1 MRLMRGRD
9 WKGIPIVTDL
19 SAFAELVPLDHGLC
33 VFCTLRSDGSVHTTV
48 VNAGVVRHPLTG
60 VQVVGLVAAGG
71 SRKLQNLRADPRAT
85 IVARA
90 GWQWAAVEGTPEVIG
105 PDDPHPDVDSE
116 TLRLFL
122 RDIFRA
128 AGGTHDDWDTYDRA
142 MADERRAAVL
152 LVPGRTYTN
161 PTTG

>member
-1 MRLMRGRD
+1 MGQ
-9 WKGIPIVTDL
+9 PDL

-33 VFCTLRSDGSVHTTV
+33 VLSTLRRDGSVHASV
-48 VNAGVVRHPLTG
+48 VNAGVLNHPLTG

-71 SRKLQNLRADPRAT
+71 TRKLRNLRADPRAT

-90 GWQWAAVEGTPEVIG
+90 GWQWAAVEGTAEIIG

-116 TLRLFL
+116 RLRLL
-122 RDIFRA
+122 LQDIFRA
-128 AGGTHDDWDTYDRA
+128 AGGTHDDWDTYDRV

-152 LVPGRTYTN
+152 LAPRRAYTN
-161 PTTG
+161 PTTS